1 MWTLQ
6 PYKGGR
12 SGRQGFT
19 VSHRHNGE
27 VKTSTVIVCKTDW
40 LAGISHPHHPLHLL
54 DLPLLH
60 PLDFV
65 FSFPLVEGLQRE
77 VKHEAVCSVLWNST
91 QTVATSCISHSLPVN
106 KHRLD
111 SHHYRTEIHPAQLP
125 MLLRSTDSYETLS
138 IFMPSKHP
146 TFHQVLQK
154 AFLLNTLR
162 SIGSVEFG
170 HF

>member
-1 MWTLQ
+1 M
-6 PYKGGR
+6 
-12 SGRQGFT
+12 
-19 VSHRHNGE
+19 
-27 VKTSTVIVCKTDW
+27 
-40 LAGISHPHHPLHLL
+40 
-54 DLPLLH
+54 
-60 PLDFV
+60 
-65 FSFPLVEGLQRE
+65 EGLQKE
-77 VKHEAVCSVLWNST
+77 VKHEALSVQSCGTALKL
-91 QTVATSCISHSLPVN
+91 ATSCISHSLPVN

-162 SIGSVEFG
+162 IIGSVEFG